1 MFKIDKIENENIYF
15 TNGKMMWILY
25 FKGFDYWGK
34 TPKLSIE
41 DSMKIGNAMREIGYG
56 DSDVDEYR
64 EELRF
69 EDIEEMYS
77 NNVPTLL

>member
-25 FKGFDYWGK
+25 FNGFDYWGN

-64 EELRF
+64 EEVRF
-69 EDIEEMYS
+69 EAVSYTHLRAHE
-77 NNVPTLL
+77 T

>member
-15 TNGKMMWILY
+15 TNGKNMWILY

-64 EELRF
+64 EELRD
-69 EDIEEMYS
+69 ENPNDLYG
-77 NNVPTLL
+77 NN

>member
-1 MFKIDKIENENIYF
+1 MKIILRLKNI
-15 TNGKMMWILY
+15 L
-25 FKGFDYWGK
+25 K

-69 EDIEEMYS
+69 ENIEEMYS
-77 NNVPTLL
+77 NV

>member
-15 TNGKMMWILY
+15 TNGKRMWILY

-41 DSMKIGNAMREIGYG
+41 DSMKIGNAMR
-56 DSDVDEYR
+56 
-64 EELRF
+64 
-69 EDIEEMYS
+69 
-77 NNVPTLL
+77 